1 MAAEQ
6 SRQPRDEELPAR
18 RPFTANDGL
27 RIAQLVVLV
36 QAALALV
43 TGFNLVQG
51 GMSLAR
57 LGSGV
62 NLPASTSLASN
73 YGIGIVI
80 IGLLFIAG
88 AVLITI
94 PSQIIRTLLAL
105 LEIVALGLTLTAHFG
120 GGSVLGLATV
130 LGVGSSGSA
139 LVPFGAVVGLQ
150 SAAIY
155 LLAMHPA
162 TYRAFDR

>member
-1 MAAEQ
+1 MSDA
-6 SRQPRDEELPAR
+6 ELPPP

-27 RIAQLVVLV
+27 RIAQLVVLA

-43 TGFNLVQG
+43 TGFSLVQG
-51 GMSLAR
+51 GMTLAR

-62 NLPASTSLASN
+62 NLPASTSIAAN
-73 YGIGIVI
+73 YGIGVVV
-80 IGLLFIAG
+80 IGLLLISG
-88 AVLITI
+88 AILITI
-94 PSQIIRTLLAL
+94 PSQTIRALLAL
-105 LEIVALGLTLTAHFG
+105 LEIVVLGLTLAAHFG
-120 GGSVLGLATV
+120 GGSVLGFVTV
-130 LGVGSSGSA
+130 LGVGASGGA

-155 LLAMHPA
+155 LLALHPA